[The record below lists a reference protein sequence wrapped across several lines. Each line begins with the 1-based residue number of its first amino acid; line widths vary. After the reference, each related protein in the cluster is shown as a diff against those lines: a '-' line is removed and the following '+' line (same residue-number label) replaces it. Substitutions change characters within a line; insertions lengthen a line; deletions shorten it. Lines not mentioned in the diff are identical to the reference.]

1 MRRMA
6 TLLAALA
13 AVSCRQ
19 PMTVDTSG
27 AEMIP
32 AEVAVTK
39 LREVLPT
46 ADVLGCTVPRAI
58 FTGAEVKEWKIDEKA
73 VEFGAPPKGPFRFAY
88 AEATSV
94 RIERLGGSDYQVRI
108 FTAAQANPK
117 KEHFYFTWKDEAKA
131 KRAYELIESLRR
143 KK

>member
-1 MRRMA
+1 MRRWIV
-6 TLLAALA
+6 LAAIA
-13 AVSCRQ
+13 AASCRQ
-19 PMTVDTSG
+19 PMAVDTSG

-32 AEVAVTK
+32 TDVAVTK

-58 FTGAEVKEWKIDEKA
+58 FEGKEVKEWKIDEKG
-73 VEFGAPPKGPFRFAY
+73 VEFGAPPKSYRFTF

-108 FTAAQANPK
+108 FTPAQPNPK